1 MTKSKNK
8 VINKRLVSC
17 QHVVSSS
24 LLICLYSSQG
34 HGLWHINRP
43 QWLSE
48 LYMERTSVCVCVC
61 EKGLQPKSWYVCLS
75 SASRR
80 VWPLLPRRPLTPVE
94 TARLQVAA
102 GSLWKHLSPAWV
114 IGHMGDSTIYVTP
127 AVPGMFCEA
136 RVESMAA
143 FLNSLLIP
151 VILFWDYRRSDH
163 TQVWI

>member
-1 MTKSKNK
+1 MSCRAPSSFVCTALK
-8 VINKRLVSC
+8 VTVSGTLTDL
-17 QHVVSSS
+17 SD
-24 LLICLYSSQG
+24 SQSYTWKG
-34 HGLWHINRP
+34 P
-43 QWLSE
+43 
-48 LYMERTSVCVCVC
+48 VCVFVCV
-61 EKGLQPKSWYVCLS
+61 
-75 SASRR
+75 RR
-80 VWPLLPRRPLTPVE
+80 GYNPRVDMSVSPRPAGVWPLLPRRPLTPVE